1 MEYAMTRTIAGSD
14 MARLKERITEA
25 LQEEGFGVLTE
36 IDLQA
41 TLKKKLNKDHLPHVI
56 LGACNPNFAD
66 QAISTE
72 PTISTLLPCN
82 VTIRQ
87 LPEGGHEI
95 AAVDPVAMLGLTR
108 DQSMASLASQ
118 VRSALE
124 RALGKVR
131 A

>member
-1 MEYAMTRTIAGSD
+1 MT
-14 MARLKERITEA
+14 RLKERITEA

-108 DQSMASLASQ
+108 DPSMASLASQ